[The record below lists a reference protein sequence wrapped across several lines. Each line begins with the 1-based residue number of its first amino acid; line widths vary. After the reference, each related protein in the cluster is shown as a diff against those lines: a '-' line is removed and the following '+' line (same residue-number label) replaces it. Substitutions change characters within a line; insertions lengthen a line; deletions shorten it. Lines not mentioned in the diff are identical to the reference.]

1 MTERFDN
8 SAERSLLRQQ
18 VFALK
23 LANRS
28 YRQIMRELGLSSTSV
43 VSRLLHEAFV
53 EQEYPMMLEIR
64 TAEIAYLDAW
74 HERLEEAAEALRQF
88 WLTEGNENPKPEE
101 MAKLAMAAAKLSN
114 ERRKIFA
121 VDLPPTL
128 NVNHSAAPG
137 GSDLN
142 GGPLEP
148 ALAGAIEDWKST
160 HIYRD
165 DLEATGGA
173 GTEGESH
180 ATDD

>member
-1 MTERFDN
+1 
-8 SAERSLLRQQ
+8 
-18 VFALK
+18 
-23 LANRS
+23 
-28 YRQIMRELGLSSTSV
+28 MRELGLSSTSV

-53 EQEYPMMLEIR
+53 EQEYPMMREIR
-64 TAEIAYLDAW
+64 TAELAYLDAW

-128 NVNHSAAPG
+128 NVNHSAPVPG

-142 GGPLEP
+142 GGPPEP
-148 ALAGAIEDWKST
+148 ALAGAIEEWQKT
-160 HIYRD
+160 NVYRD

-173 GTEGESH
+173 STEGENH